1 MATDSII
8 KWASGQPDWQQDALR
23 RLAISLEIKDA
34 DVSMIFANLK
44 QANGLPQENKPVL
57 QPLTK
62 GHLQPDAQ
70 KAPLAYLCSIDSI
83 KNANRLAPD
92 QELRFALDGITL
104 IYGHNGSGKS
114 GYCRILK
121 KFCRAIV
128 KDTIYPDVFA
138 SEQPPPAE
146 ARIRYRIEE
155 AEVRETTWRDGEDGP
170 SDVAHLSVF
179 DSHNAK
185 LYVDERNRIDYLP
198 YEIELLTRFG
208 QLLTSLREKLSA
220 EIRMVEP
227 RLQVNLS
234 IGYTPG
240 TPVSELVDGLRPQP
254 STSDIPT
261 IEDITALGTWT
272 DDLEKKLETLNRTI
286 GADPKVRADRCCRVR
301 DILSTLIQELTK
313 ARDALSQAR
322 AAELK
327 EAASHAVATARAAS
341 IAATTLFK
349 DEPLSHV
356 GSDPWKLMFQH
367 AKEYSKLAYPD
378 VEPPTTRESDLCV
391 LCHQPLTEEAAERL
405 RRFESY
411 ISGGA
416 SRDTEKAAAMRN
428 AKSEAIRTIQLRSA
442 EDVRSLLSEFASL
455 SDTRAE
461 TAASVETFI
470 RVTHERRKKLL
481 AAGESGD
488 FSNIPELN
496 DSVIKQLCAENRTLM
511 DEAATYDRES
521 RDDAERKN
529 LRMQPAV
536 LSDRK
541 RLSENLETICAR
553 RNDLELVIRLRDCVG
568 AVKTNAVSYKVS
580 ALRREL
586 VTKDLRKR
594 IHAEIEALD
603 LAHIPLRIDED
614 SQRGE
619 SGFAVRLDAQRT
631 VASRDVLSEGE
642 QRALGVACFLADV
655 NGQPG
660 KHGII
665 VDDPVSSL
673 DHVRIRRV
681 ADRLVKEAAAGR
693 QVIVFT
699 HNLLFYSEVRSLAAA
714 HAPNPVPVLA
724 NLVRKAEQLGFG
736 VIEQDNEPWEAK
748 KTGTRIDLLQK
759 KINELE
765 AMADKDGDGYHRGVK
780 GFYADL
786 RETWERLV
794 EEVLLSRVVERYGSD
809 VKTQSL
815 KRVEVTDED
824 YKIIFFAM
832 KHASERSGHDM
843 ATARNIP
850 FPKIEDLKAD
860 LTNLSNYSIKLRKRL
875 KKVEERR
882 KELEQPPRATTI

>member
-1 MATDSII
+1 MAIESIME
-8 KWASGQPDWQQDALR
+8 WASRQPDWQQDALR
-23 RLAISLEIKDA
+23 RVALSSEIRDGDTSAIL
-34 DVSMIFANLK
+34 ANLK
-44 QANGLPQENKPVL
+44 QANGLPQEGELVS

-62 GHLQPDAQ
+62 DHLQSDAQ
-70 KAPLAYLCSIDSI
+70 KAPLAYLCSIDNI

-104 IYGHNGSGKS
+104 VYGHNGSGKS

-179 DSHNAK
+179 DSHNAR

-208 QLLTSLREKLSA
+208 ELLTSLQEKLSV
-220 EIRMVEP
+220 EIRLVEA

-240 TPVSELVDGLRPQP
+240 TPVSELVARLRSQP
-254 STSDIPT
+254 SNLDIPT
-261 IEDITALGTWT
+261 LEDITALGTWT

-286 GADPKVRADRCCRVR
+286 GDDPKVRADRCRRVR
-301 DILSTLIQELTK
+301 GILPTLIQELTK

-327 EAASHAVATARAAS
+327 EAASHAVATAKAAS

-356 GSDPWKLMFQH
+356 GSVPWKLMFQH

-405 RRFESY
+405 RRFENY
-411 ISGGA
+411 ISGET
-416 SRDTEKAAAMRN
+416 SRDAEKAAATRD

-442 EDVRSLLSEFASL
+442 EDVRSLLGEFASL

-470 RVTHERRKKLL
+470 RAAHERRKKLL

-488 FSNIPELN
+488 FSNIPELD
-496 DSVIKQLCAENRTLM
+496 DSVIEQLCAEERTLM
-511 DEAATYDRES
+511 DEAAAYDLES

-529 LRMQPAV
+529 LRMQLAA
-536 LSDRK
+536 LSDQK
-541 RLSENLETICAR
+541 RLSENLGTICAR
-553 RNDLELVIRLRDCVG
+553 RNDLELVIRLKQCVS
-568 AVKTNAVSYKVS
+568 AVRTNAVSHKVS
-580 ALRREL
+580 ALRKEL
-586 VTKDLRKR
+586 VTEDLRKR
-594 IHAEIEALD
+594 IHAEIEVLD

-619 SGFAVRLDAQRT
+619 SGFAVRLDAQRK

-642 QRALGVACFLADV
+642 QRALGLACFLADV
-655 NGQPG
+655 NRQPG

-681 ADRLVKEAAAGR
+681 ADRLVKEAAMGR

-699 HNLLFYSEVRSLAAA
+699 HNLLFYSEVKLLAAA
-714 HAPNPVPVLA
+714 HAPNPVPVLT
-724 NLVRKAEQLGFG
+724 NLVRKAEELGFG

-748 KTGTRIDLLQK
+748 KTTARIELLRK
-759 KINELE
+759 RINELE
-765 AMADKDGDGYHRGVK
+765 AMVDKDGDDYHQGVK
-780 GFYADL
+780 GFYAEL

-824 YKIIFFAM
+824 YKTIFFAM

-843 ATARNIP
+843 AAARNMP
-850 FPKIEDLKAD
+850 FPKIEDLKID
-860 LTNLSNYSIKLRKRL
+860 LTNLEDYRKELRKGL
-875 KKVEERR
+875 TKVAERR
-882 KELEQPPRATTI
+882 EKLEQPPTAKTI